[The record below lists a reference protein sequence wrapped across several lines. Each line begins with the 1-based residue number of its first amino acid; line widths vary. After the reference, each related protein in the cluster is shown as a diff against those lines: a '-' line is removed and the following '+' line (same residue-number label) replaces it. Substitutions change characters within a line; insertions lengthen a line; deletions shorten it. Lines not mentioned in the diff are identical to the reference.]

1 MLVGVPREIKPQERR
16 VGLTPG
22 AVRELVHHGHAVLVE
37 TGAGAGIGEA
47 DGAYLAAGAG
57 IASRDEVFAR
67 AGLVVKVKEPQAE
80 ECARL
85 RSGQVIFTYLHLAA
99 DRAQAEA
106 LMRSGAVAIG
116 YETVTDA
123 QGRLPLLAPMSVE
136 ALIAH
141 IEARQFV
148 NYGLDKVRFLA
159 PVRAGKRV
167 RNRVKVV
174 AVDDKGQGRWLLTTE
189 NTVEIEGEDKPALI
203 ATALA
208 MLMN

>member
-1 MLVGVPREIKPQERR
+1 MSPARKQPAE
-16 VGLTPG
+16 
-22 AVRELVHHGHAVLVE
+22 
-37 TGAGAGIGEA
+37 
-47 DGAYLAAGAG
+47 LAAQVGQEIG
-57 IASRDEVFAR
+57 VSSWIAVEQSRIDEFAHCTDDHQWIHVDVER
-67 AGLVVKVKEPQAE
+67 AKRESPFKAPIAHG
-80 ECARL
+80 
-85 RSGQVIFTYLHLAA
+85 YLTLA
-99 DRAQAEA
+99 
-106 LMRSGAVAIG
+106 
-116 YETVTDA
+116 
-123 QGRLPLLAPMSVE
+123 LLAPMSVE